1 MLLILSCGGNS
12 EDNIM
17 PTPIP
22 TPTPTPTPE
31 PDGYSDTVKNLFF
44 ELCLPAAN
52 DQFCEC
58 SVNQIEE
65 NIPVDE
71 FPVEDLMG
79 RILSGE
85 ISEETSNSDIANLF
99 PESVLEAVSPCFD
112 LIIENKLSLKEIKRI
127 NPNHDYIDSLYQKIR
142 NNEFKRYQ
150 SAPILKITDK
160 SFGVGRRYPIVN
172 NFKG

>member
-1 MLLILSCGGNS
+1 MLLILSCGGSS

-17 PTPIP
+17 PTPMP

-31 PDGYSDTVKNLFF
+31 PVGYSDTVKNLFF

-65 NIPVDE
+65 NIPVDD

-85 ISEETSNSDIANLF
+85 ISEETSNSDIENLF

-112 LIIENKLSLKEIKRI
+112 LIIENNSVIEIEETELI
-127 NPNHDYIDSLYQKIR
+127 PDVETENLELLTEEELLNPLMEICS
-142 NNEFKRYQ
+142 NNQSDEF
-150 SAPILKITDK
+150 
-160 SFGVGRRYPIVN
+160 YPSWVYP
-172 NFKG
+172 